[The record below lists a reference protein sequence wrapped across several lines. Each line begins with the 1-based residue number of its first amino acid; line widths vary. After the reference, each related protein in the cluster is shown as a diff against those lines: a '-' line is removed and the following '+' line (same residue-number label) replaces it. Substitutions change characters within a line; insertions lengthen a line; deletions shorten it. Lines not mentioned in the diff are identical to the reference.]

1 MKIKINLADLAVSDL
16 SDNSSES
23 IFDAIKILTAE
34 LADRGVSLG
43 ELSDGY
49 HTYNELYYHRAIL
62 FSIVCADHADI
73 AWKSKQHNDPSD
85 KMYDGMFIAGID
97 TPDGQATY
105 HNDVDPYW
113 DMFDVKELER
123 APKWDGHTPAQA
135 IERLRSVIRKE
146 R

>member
-1 MKIKINLADLAVSDL
+1 MKTKINLADLAVSDL
-16 SDNSSES
+16 SGNSSES

-49 HTYNELYYHRAIL
+49 HTYNELYHHRAIL

-73 AWKSKQHNDPSD
+73 AWKSKHHNDPND
-85 KMYDGMFIAGID
+85 EMYDGMFIAGID

-105 HNDVDPYW
+105 HNDIDPYW
-113 DMFDVKELER
+113 DMFDVKELES
-123 APKWDGHTPAQA
+123 APKFDGHTPAQA
-135 IERLRSVIRKE
+135 IERLKSLIRKE